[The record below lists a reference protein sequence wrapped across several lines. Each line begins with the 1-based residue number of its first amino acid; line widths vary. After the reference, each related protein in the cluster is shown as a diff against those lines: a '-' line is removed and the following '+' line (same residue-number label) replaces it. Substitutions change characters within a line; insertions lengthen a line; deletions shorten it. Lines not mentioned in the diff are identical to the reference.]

1 MSAFLGPIHFWLY
14 NKIRF
19 QEDLIDALCARAV
32 SEGWIT
38 EEDTQKFVSTDRREL
53 QDAIDE
59 SNIHGW
65 LQGRIHDGEG
75 RYAALV
81 TTLLQEDANRLQTLK
96 DVAFYTGKEKRTE
109 VPTTAPE
116 AFHQLDN
123 TLLNGMPCD
132 QVMKVT
138 ESNPDKVVWE
148 ETQDLHSSFWNGQGA
163 YYYDLRAE
171 LIKGILADSGLTFK
185 QTDTNRYETIK

>member
-19 QEDLIDALCARAV
+19 QEYLIDALCARAV
-32 SEGWIT
+32 SEGWLA
-38 EEDTQKFVSTDRREL
+38 EEDTRKFVSTDRREL

-81 TTLLQEDANRLQTLK
+81 TTLLDGNENRLQILK
-96 DVAFYTGKEKRTE
+96 DVAFQTGKAKRTE
-109 VPTTAPE
+109 VPTNAPE

-185 QTDTNRYETIK
+185 QTDTNRYEIIK

>member
-19 QEDLIDALCARAV
+19 QEDLIDALCVRAV
-32 SEGWIT
+32 SEGWLT
-38 EEDTQKFVSTDRREL
+38 EEDTQQFVSTDRREL

-96 DVAFYTGKEKRTE
+96 DVAFIPVRKRGRKCRQRHRKR
-109 VPTTAPE
+109 
-116 AFHQLDN
+116 FIN
-123 TLLNGMPCD
+123 WIIPC
-132 QVMKVT
+132 
-138 ESNPDKVVWE
+138 
-148 ETQDLHSSFWNGQGA
+148 
-163 YYYDLRAE
+163 
-171 LIKGILADSGLTFK
+171 
-185 QTDTNRYETIK
+185 

>member
-32 SEGWIT
+32 SEGWLA

-116 AFHQLDN
+116 ACHQLDN

-185 QTDTNRYETIK
+185 QTDTNRYEIIK

>member
-32 SEGWIT
+32 SEGWLT
-38 EEDTQKFVSTDRREL
+38 AEDTQKFVSTDRREL

-96 DVAFYTGKEKRTE
+96 DVAFYTGKEKRTK

-163 YYYDLRAE
+163 YYYTLRAE

-185 QTDTNRYETIK
+185 QTDTNRYEIIK

>member
-32 SEGWIT
+32 SEGWLA
-38 EEDTQKFVSTDRREL
+38 EEDTRKFVSTDRREL

-81 TTLLQEDANRLQTLK
+81 TTLLDGNENRLQILK
-96 DVAFYTGKEKRTE
+96 DVAFQTGKAKRTE
-109 VPTTAPE
+109 VPTNAPE

-185 QTDTNRYETIK
+185 QTDTNRYEIIK

>member
-32 SEGWIT
+32 SEGWLA

-53 QDAIDE
+53 QDAIDK
-59 SNIHGW
+59 SNIHAW

-185 QTDTNRYETIK
+185 QTDTNRYEIIK

>member
-19 QEDLIDALCARAV
+19 QEYLIDALCARAV
-32 SEGWIT
+32 SEGWLA
-38 EEDTQKFVSTDRREL
+38 EEDTRKFVSTDRREL

-185 QTDTNRYETIK
+185 QTDTNRYEIIK

>member
-32 SEGWIT
+32 SEGWLA
-38 EEDTQKFVSTDRREL
+38 EEDTRKFVSTDRREL

-185 QTDTNRYETIK
+185 QTDTNRYEIIK

>member
-1 MSAFLGPIHFWLY
+1 M
-14 NKIRF
+14 
-19 QEDLIDALCARAV
+19 
-32 SEGWIT
+32 
-38 EEDTQKFVSTDRREL
+38 
-53 QDAIDE
+53 
-59 SNIHGW
+59 
-65 LQGRIHDGEG
+65 
-75 RYAALV
+75 V
-81 TTLLQEDANRLQTLK
+81 TTLLDGNENRLQILK
-96 DVAFYTGKEKRTE
+96 DVAFQTGKAKRTE
-109 VPTTAPE
+109 VPTNAPE

-185 QTDTNRYETIK
+185 QTDTNRYEIIK

>member
-38 EEDTQKFVSTDRREL
+38 EEDTQKFISTDRREL

-81 TTLLQEDANRLQTLK
+81 TTLLDGNENRLQILK
-96 DVAFYTGKEKRTE
+96 DVAFQTGKAKRTE
-109 VPTTAPE
+109 VPTNTPE

-185 QTDTNRYETIK
+185 QTDTNRYEIIK

>member
-1 MSAFLGPIHFWLY
+1 MRFALVPYRKAGLLKKIH
-14 NKIRF
+14 K
-19 QEDLIDALCARAV
+19 
-32 SEGWIT
+32 
-38 EEDTQKFVSTDRREL
+38 KFVSTDRREL

-96 DVAFYTGKEKRTE
+96 KTWPFIPVRKSGRKCRQRHRKRFINWII
-109 VPTTAPE
+109 PC
-116 AFHQLDN
+116 
-123 TLLNGMPCD
+123 LNGMPCD

-148 ETQDLHSSFWNGQGA
+148 ET
-163 YYYDLRAE
+163 
-171 LIKGILADSGLTFK
+171 SGFTQLVLERTGCLLL
-185 QTDTNRYETIK
+185 

>member
-38 EEDTQKFVSTDRREL
+38 EEDTQKFISTDRREL

-81 TTLLQEDANRLQTLK
+81 TTLLDGNENRLQILK
-96 DVAFYTGKEKRTE
+96 DVAFQTGKAKRTE
-109 VPTTAPE
+109 VPTNAPE

-185 QTDTNRYETIK
+185 QTDTKS

>member
-32 SEGWIT
+32 SEGWLA

-96 DVAFYTGKEKRTE
+96 DVAFYTGKEKRTK

-185 QTDTNRYETIK
+185 QTDTNRYEIIK

>member
-32 SEGWIT
+32 SEGWLA

-116 AFHQLDN
+116 AIHQLDN

-185 QTDTNRYETIK
+185 QTDTNRYEIIK